1 VVGVPTNIKLMRRI
15 LAHPTFQEGKYDT
28 GFIAQN
34 EKTLLKK
41 IRDPSH
47 MRMGTIAIVK
57 VFLESL
63 KVRTKRASALLPW
76 EQFDMFR
83 LNNRSMRE
91 VQLKDHT
98 DPTKVYNFTVEYL
111 DEHKFNCYVKN
122 EQGWLTPVL
131 LDAEV
136 EMNPETRD
144 EVFVRTD
151 SEQFKVDFYID
162 KDETVTQLDYENAPL
177 PFVSCFLILTL
188 CSMW

>member
-63 KVRTKRASALLPW
+63 KFRTKRASALLPW
-76 EQFDMFR
+76 EQRDMFR

-91 VQLKDHT
+91 V
-98 DPTKVYNFTVEYL
+98 
-111 DEHKFNCYVKN
+111 
-122 EQGWLTPVL
+122 
-131 LDAEV
+131 
-136 EMNPETRD
+136 
-144 EVFVRTD
+144 
-151 SEQFKVDFYID
+151 
-162 KDETVTQLDYENAPL
+162 
-177 PFVSCFLILTL
+177 
-188 CSMW
+188 